1 MRKTK
6 KGKIR
11 QEENEVEKEDQN
23 EKEEKNRE

>member
-23 EKEEKNRE
+23 EKEGKNRE